1 MDHRN
6 IATMLE
12 ASRSR
17 IIERVIHQTM
27 QNPFWA
33 ERYGPGVR
41 DKIIFDTEHNIA
53 ALTKAIRYRSQVM
66 LDDYLAWLRTTL
78 VRHRCST
85 GMLNETF
92 AYIWYGIQSELPYE
106 AQAPLFAYIEAGL
119 NQLRYSQPTIQ
130 EIVAIHE
137 QLAEDLT
144 RHTFDMQWHWQRAYA
159 TSGRARCVY
168 DMWLILD
175 FAIDALGQNDPQ
187 VAVQHILW
195 LRDGLLPRGL
205 STTHMQQLLW
215 LLTGMLEQQVS
226 PAAASD
232 IRRVLSTAASA
243 LLYDDA
249 AYHALLGAQDTLV
262 QEIAQM
268 LAPHG
273 GVGAEQLM
281 QETGWYVAYL
291 GDALGLHQA
300 DPLVRY
306 VSDLHQAGADP
317 YTMQQHLAAT
327 HEAIARHLPAYAL
340 AEAQGFVQAA
350 GTMLQPRQQVTG

>member
-12 ASRSR
+12 ASRPR
-17 IIERVIHQTM
+17 IIERVVNQTL
-27 QNPFWA
+27 QNPFWE
-33 ERYGPGVR
+33 ERYGARVR
-41 DKIIFDTEHNIA
+41 ENILFDTDHNIA

-66 LDDYLAWLRTTL
+66 FDDYLAWLRTTL
-78 VRHRCST
+78 IRHHCST

-92 AYIWYGIQSELPYE
+92 AYIWQAIQSELPYE
-106 AQAPLFAYIEAGL
+106 AYAPLFAYIEAGL
-119 NQLRYSQPTIQ
+119 NRLRYSQPAIQ
-130 EIVAIHE
+130 EIVGMHE

-144 RHTFDMQWHWQRAYA
+144 RHTFDAQWHWQRAYA

-168 DMWLILD
+168 DVWLMLD
-175 FAIDALGQNDPQ
+175 FMIDALGQNDPQ

-195 LRDGLLPRGL
+195 LRDFLLPRGL

-232 IRRVLSTAASA
+232 ARRVLSTAASA
-243 LLYDDA
+243 MLYDDA
-249 AYHALLGAQDTLV
+249 AYHALLGTQDALV
-262 QEIAQM
+262 QEIAHM
-268 LAPHG
+268 LAPHDAL
-273 GVGAEQLM
+273 GAERLM

-291 GDALGLHQA
+291 GDALGVHQA
-300 DPLVRY
+300 EPLVRY
-306 VSDLHQAGADP
+306 VSDLHQAGADL
-317 YTMQQHLAAT
+317 YIMQQHLAAI
-327 HEAIARHLPAYAL
+327 HEAVAWHLPAYAL

-350 GTMLQPRQQVTG
+350 GSVLQPRQQMIG

>member
-1 MDHRN
+1 MDHRT

-12 ASRSR
+12 ASRHR
-17 IIERVIHQTM
+17 IIERVIHETM
-27 QNPFWA
+27 QNPFWV
-33 ERYGPGVR
+33 ERYGVGVR
-41 DKIIFDTEHNIA
+41 DKILFDTEHNIA
-53 ALTKAIRYRSQVM
+53 ALIKAIRYRSQVM

-92 AYIWYGIQSELPYE
+92 AYIWNALQAELPYE
-106 AQAPLFAYIEAGL
+106 AYAPLFAYIEAGL
-119 NQLRYSQPTIQ
+119 NGLRYSQPTIQ
-130 EIVAIHE
+130 EIVSLHE
-137 QLAEDLT
+137 QLAEELA

-159 TSGRARCVY
+159 SSGRARCLY
-168 DMWLILD
+168 DMWLLLD
-175 FAIDALGQNDPQ
+175 FVIDALGQNDPQ

-195 LRDGLLPRGL
+195 LREFLLPKGL

-215 LLTGMLEQQVS
+215 LLTGILEQRVS

-232 IRRVLSTAASA
+232 ARRVLATAASA

-249 AYHALLGAQDTLV
+249 AYHALLGEQDALV
-262 QEIAQM
+262 QEIAHM
-268 LAPHG
+268 LVPHDAL
-273 GVGAEQLM
+273 GAERLM

-300 DPLVRY
+300 EPLVRY

-317 YTMQQHLAAT
+317 SMLQQHLAAT
-327 HEAIARHLPAYAL
+327 HEAVARHLPAYAL

-350 GTMLQPRQQVTG
+350 GSVLQPRQQVTG